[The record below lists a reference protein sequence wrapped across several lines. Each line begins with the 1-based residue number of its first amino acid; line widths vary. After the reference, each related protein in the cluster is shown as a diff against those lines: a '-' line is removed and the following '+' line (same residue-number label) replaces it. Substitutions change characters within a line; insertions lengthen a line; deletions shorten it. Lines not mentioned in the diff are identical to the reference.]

1 MRRRKKVKFEV
12 KNAFGIV
19 VIIVV
24 VIVFLLMLGS
34 RGTNIRDR
42 ANEKSKLVSIDLVKD
57 YPSTP
62 REVVTLYSRIT
73 KCLYG
78 EEYDDDEYK
87 MLLER
92 LRFLMDQE
100 LLDKNPYSE
109 HYNNVKKDVAE
120 YKAESKVI
128 LSYKVANS
136 DAIQYQNLEG
146 KDYAMVDVQ
155 YNMRSDEGE
164 FKTKQQFVLRK
175 DVDGSWRILYWLS
188 MDSDDK
194 Q

>member
-24 VIVFLLMLGS
+24 VIVFLLMLSS

-42 ANEKSKLVSIDLVKD
+42 ANEKNKLITIDLVKD

-62 REVVTLYSRIT
+62 REVVTLYTRLI

-78 EEYDDDEYK
+78 EEYDDEEYK
-87 MLLER
+87 MILER
-92 LRFLMDQE
+92 MRFLMDQE

-109 HYNNVKKDVAE
+109 HYANVKRDVAE
-120 YKAESKVI
+120 YKAINKKI
-128 LSYKVANS
+128 LSYKVANA
-136 DAIQYQNLEG
+136 DDVQYQNLDG
-146 KDYAMVDVQ
+146 KDYAMVDVV
-155 YNMRSDEGE
+155 YNMKSDEGE
-164 FKTKQQFVLRK
+164 FKTKQQYVLRK
-175 DVDGSWRILYWLS
+175 DTDGSWHILYWLS
-188 MDSDDK
+188 MDDDDK
-194 Q
+194 K